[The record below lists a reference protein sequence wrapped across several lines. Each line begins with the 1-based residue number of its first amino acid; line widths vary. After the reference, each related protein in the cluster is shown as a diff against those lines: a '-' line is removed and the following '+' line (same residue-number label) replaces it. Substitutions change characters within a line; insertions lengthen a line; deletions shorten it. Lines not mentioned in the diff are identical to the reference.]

1 MTRRLASDQVR
12 QRLVE
17 AAVAQLAQEGMRG
30 LTHRKVE
37 TRAGVSQGTAKYHFG
52 SLDGLI
58 EAVLRHMVVVEMDA
72 VMDIPPEAVV
82 EAMRTGTVPPVFWEQ
97 ATMAMQRVASRP
109 DVLLARYE
117 LVLHVAR
124 RPELQEILRAAR
136 DEFVSRTA
144 AALPVPN
151 PEAGARMVIAFVDG
165 LALHQLSAHEPS
177 VDTMAPA
184 MLLATS
190 AAAMH
195 LPPPGGM
202 A

>member
-1 MTRRLASDQVR
+1 MTRRPASDQAR

-30 LTHRKVE
+30 L
-37 TRAGVSQGTAKYHFG
+37 
-52 SLDGLI
+52 
-58 EAVLRHMVVVEMDA
+58 
-72 VMDIPPEAVV
+72 P
-82 EAMRTGTVPPVFWEQ
+82 
-97 ATMAMQRVASRP
+97 
-109 DVLLARYE
+109 LARYE

-124 RPELQEILRAAR
+124 RPGLQEILRAAR

-165 LALHQLSAHEPS
+165 LALHQISAHEPS
-177 VDTMAPA
+177 VDTMAPP

-195 LPPPGGM
+195 LPAPG
-202 A
+202 ALP